1 MAQRSA
7 DATRSEAGG
16 RDGTP
21 LVFILVKSAR
31 SVTRRRHEKA
41 WFHPSTHQRELISG
55 QTASAEYRHR
65 TERGMQ
71 TAQPVRSPIPPHQDS
86 RGRQCSPAEKSLLRS
101 QSNLHRGACGRSGA
115 CERQRLADLF
125 LYELRSWP
133 FWSLRG
139 ESLSGTV
146 GDMNAPR
153 ATAEGSIQFHIGS
166 PTVVPATEAA
176 RSHPHRPKA
185 PGRTPCAT
193 CGPCSGANSANGTPT
208 GPPTP
213 PEIHRHK

>member
-1 MAQRSA
+1 MGQRSA

-71 TAQPVRSPIPPHQDS
+71 TAQPVRSPIPPYQDS

-125 LYELRSWP
+125 LVMMPRFRVNLAPTRLWVMSGNRCTPLFSRRPHTSECR
-133 FWSLRG
+133 FRG
-139 ESLSGTV
+139 VSR
-146 GDMNAPR
+146 M
-153 ATAEGSIQFHIGS
+153 
-166 PTVVPATEAA
+166 PATLAG
-176 RSHPHRPKA
+176 HHH
-185 PGRTPCAT
+185 G
-193 CGPCSGANSANGTPT
+193 
-208 GPPTP
+208 
-213 PEIHRHK
+213 